1 MLKERPLNGSSGV
14 ILVKDEEKNKNE
26 YMIDI
31 YRLISPLSIPT
42 IGTKRE
48 KIKKIHVF
56 VN

>member
-48 KIKKIHVF
+48 KIKKYMF
-56 VN
+56 L